1 MPLVKPPDVIIPPPS
16 GKPGGLGQRLE
27 DALVR
32 FASRVLNAAKDTL
45 AGVLRFGLDTFL
57 EGIEPFLMRAYGPML
72 AKIRDTPGC
81 PPELKSLI
89 GLGLSGESQAGSAVI
104 GMLGSTVTSG
114 MVGSFIG
121 AALSPVTFYANSIFR
136 PQRPDLPTLQALLR
150 RGVISPTDY
159 TTWKGD
165 LGWGD
170 TLATAIESITRPRP
184 DVGTLAA
191 DGFRRNIPPEALRD
205 ELKRRGYLDPDIN
218 SILNVLKPLP
228 GPGDLISMAVRE
240 AWDDGVASRYGY
252 DQDYP
257 AEFGEA
263 MAKQGFDPEWSRR
276 WWRAHWEVPGPTI
289 AREMLHRTD
298 MTEADY
304 ATLLK
309 VADYPATW
317 RRWMTEVAY
326 APYTRVDIRRM
337 YQVGVLTTYAEL
349 VKAYNDIGYADDK
362 AAKLADFTVLEYGES
377 EREATRAEVMAAYQI
392 GRLSPGETRSFLED
406 MGYPG
411 WVIEMYVA
419 RVDMARTVSLAK
431 ETISHVKTMYVASQ
445 ISKTDVYTTL
455 GRIPLA
461 STEIERYLEEW
472 EIARTAKVARPSRAD
487 LRKFFLENEMDE
499 SELRQEL
506 RGYRLSERYIDWYV
520 ADAKR
525 ELVRL
530 AQDESEKAVAEALKV
545 RTRAEKTTY
554 DIAVADIAVEIAQL
568 NLTMADLK
576 ASATPEMTLE
586 EITEISEL
594 VVLCQLWIKALQLQ
608 KAQTWSEYL
617 REKEV

>member
-1 MPLVKPPDVIIPPPS
+1 MPIKPIPDAPVPPPS

-32 FASRVLNAAKDTL
+32 FAVRVANTIKESAA
-45 AGVLRFGLDTFL
+45 GYLRFGIDTFL
-57 EGIEPFLMRAYGPML
+57 EGIEPYLIRVYRPML
-72 AKIRDTPGC
+72 TKIRETPGC
-81 PPELKSLI
+81 PPELASLI
-89 GLGLSGESQAGSAVI
+89 EDGLSGESQAGSAVI

-121 AALSPVTFYANSIFR
+121 AALSPVTFYVNAHFR

-150 RGVISPTDY
+150 RKVISKEAY
-159 TTWKGD
+159 RGWQGD

-170 TLATAIESITRPRP
+170 QLATAIESITLPRP
-184 DVGTLAA
+184 DVGTLATDA
-191 DGFRRNIPPEALRD
+191 FRHDRPLEGLRD
-205 ELKRRGYLDPDIN
+205 ELQRRGYLEPDIDA
-218 SILNVLKPLP
+218 ILTALKPLP
-228 GPGDLISMAVRE
+228 GAGDLIRMAVRE
-240 AWDDGVASRYGY
+240 TWNDAVASRYGY
-252 DQDYP
+252 DEDYP
-257 AEFGEA
+257 AEFGAA
-263 MAKQGFDPEWSRR
+263 MAKWGFDPEWSRR
-276 WWRAHWEVPGPTI
+276 WWRSHWEVPGPTI

-298 MTEADY
+298 MTEGDY

-309 VADYPATW
+309 VADYPTTW

-326 APYTRVDIRRM
+326 SPYTRVDIRRM

-349 VKAYNDIGYADDK
+349 VKAYNDIGYDDEK
-362 AAKLADFTVLEYGES
+362 ASKLADFTVLEYGES
-377 EREATRAEVMAAYQI
+377 EREATRAEVMAAYKI
-392 GRLSPGETRSFLED
+392 GRLSPGETRSFLGD

-419 RVDMARTVSLAK
+419 RVDMSRTVALAK

-445 ISKTDVYTTL
+445 LSKTDVYTTL

-472 EIARTAKVARPSRAD
+472 EIARTAKVARPSRTD
-487 LRKFFLENEMDE
+487 LRKFFLQNTMEEGE
-499 SELRQEL
+499 FRQEL

-520 ADAKR
+520 ADAKL
-525 ELVRL
+525 ELVAN
-530 AQDESEKAVAEALKV
+530 AQKEAERALTEQQKILL
-545 RTRAEKTTY
+545 RREKTTY
-554 DIAVADIAVEIAQL
+554 DVTVAGIAVEIARL
-568 NLTMADLK
+568 KLTMAELK
-576 ASATPEMTLE
+576 ASATPEMTLP

-594 VVLCQLWIKALQLQ
+594 VVYCQLQIKELQLQ

-617 REKEV
+617 KTREE